1 MKPSSFFFLSILVIS
16 NLAFSQNYQPFRLN
30 NIYEYVLKG
39 SPNQELASFR
49 IDSVKALAN
58 NDSVYFF
65 NKRTFSNWPSIYTPN
80 SDSLQN
86 IFGTKMIKKQLGSYQ
101 FITAWNDTFNI
112 STINNSWIFNKKRA
126 ITASSKKGFRADIND
141 SIIDIALSHG
151 KKIVLTKS
159 NGLLEGITFVHVG
172 NEGLGQVS
180 FKDLIKY
187 NGAYCPVGI
196 GSTFALEVGDI
207 LGYQY
212 RAHKYDF
219 NYVEVLLKV
228 VVRSKICPAPTS
240 RCSYQVEV
248 NQKNLVKDEIERTFN
263 YVDTI
268 GVAPNGLKGRIFNLL
283 SVIGGYNAKKIVGKN
298 YLTSEI
304 KSYFYEEY
312 TFSVDSVYSKPTV
325 NIFSAIGVIDGI
337 SGRET
342 YKYPVG
348 FWNSGK
354 EYYENSPAFFPTNF
368 DSKVIYYKNKDTQ
381 YGDSTEL
388 FSRILAVEENEV
400 NHNSLLITPNPASDE
415 LKIQVVGF
423 QNVKVL
429 DLFGNAVIESYQPN
443 LDISALSTG
452 MYVAVVTTNDQLY
465 HHKFLKR

>member
-1 MKPSSFFFLSILVIS
+1 MKPTSFFFLSILVIS

-30 NIYEYVLKG
+30 NIYEYVIKG

-49 IDSVKALAN
+49 IDSVNSLSN
-58 NDSVYFF
+58 GDSVYFF
-65 NKRTFSNWPSIYTPN
+65 NKRTFSDWPSPHRPN
-80 SDSLQN
+80 TDSLQN

-141 SIIDIALSHG
+141 SIIDISLSHG

-172 NEGLGQVS
+172 YEGLGQVS

-187 NGAYCPVGI
+187 NGAYSPVGI

-207 LGYQY
+207 LGYSQY
-212 RAHKYDF
+212 SYKSDANTTEK
-219 NYVEVLLKV
+219 LIKV
-228 VVRSKICPAPTS
+228 KVKSKICPTPTS
-240 RCSYQVEV
+240 SCSYQVEV
-248 NQKNLVKDEIERTFN
+248 NQKNFVQWKVKSNFSYI
-263 YVDTI
+263 DTI
-268 GVAPNGLKGRIFNLL
+268 GVEPKGLKGRIFQEL
-283 SVIGGYNAKKIVGKN
+283 SVIGLVHAETIVAKN
-298 YLTSEI
+298 YLSSEFRTENYPDYRLYI
-304 KSYFYEEY
+304 
-312 TFSVDSVYSKPTV
+312 DSASKPTV
-325 NIFSAIGVIDGI
+325 IIFDGNI
-337 SGRET
+337 GRET

-348 FWNSGK
+348 FWSSDEIYDDHYG
-354 EYYENSPAFFPTNF
+354 FPYNYSSTI
-368 DSKVIYYKNKDTQ
+368 VYYKNKDTQ